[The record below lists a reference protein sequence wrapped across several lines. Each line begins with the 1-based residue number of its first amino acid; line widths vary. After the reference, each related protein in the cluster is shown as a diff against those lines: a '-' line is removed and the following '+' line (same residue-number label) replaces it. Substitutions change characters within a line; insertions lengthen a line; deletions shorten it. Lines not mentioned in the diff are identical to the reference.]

1 MKEDA
6 QMKRLISGAVGMFFF
21 ITVLSHGV
29 EAQSPRKVKLTIPV
43 IAHSMT
49 PVYLAQAKGF
59 FTEEGLN
66 VDVTSTGGGG
76 PDIRALI
83 AGEVDFSFTTGD
95 NVILAYQEGKPLMMV
110 SSGLNRVFINWAM
123 HKEAAKSKGITE
135 SSPLQEKL
143 KALKGLIVGVTNP
156 AALTSHLA
164 HFVIRKAGYVPQQD
178 VQVIPIGAGPTWL
191 AAVEN
196 RKVDAALTAPPVPE
210 TAIRRGHAIM
220 FINNAKGEDPSIS
233 EFLME
238 NLVARPET
246 LKKDPDLVRRMVRA
260 LVKANKWAVSS
271 TPEQVAEA
279 LRPTFAKTDAE
290 DHLVGVKSVL
300 SALSPDGRTTEK
312 SVQST
317 QDVLEVA
324 GLLKKRVEYAAI
336 VTNEFLP
343 K

>member
-1 MKEDA
+1 
-6 QMKRLISGAVGMFFF
+6 MKRLVAVIF
-21 ITVLSHGV
+21 TLALVCAAHAA
-29 EAQSPRKVKLTIPV
+29 EAPRKVKMTIPV
-43 IAHSMT
+43 VAHSMT
-49 PVYLAQAKGF
+49 PVYLAQARGF
-59 FTEEGLN
+59 FKEEGLE

-83 AGEVDFSFTTGD
+83 AGDVEFSFTTGD
-95 NVILAYQEGKPLMMV
+95 QVIIAHQEGKPLVMV
-110 SSGLNRVFINWAM
+110 MSGLNKVFINWAIN
-123 HKEAAKSKGITE
+123 KEAAKAKGITE
-135 SSPLQEKL
+135 TTPLKEKL

-156 AALTSHLA
+156 AALTAHLA

-196 RKVDAALTAPPVPE
+196 RKVDVALTAPPVPE
-210 TAIRRGHAIM
+210 TAISRGHAIM

-260 LVKANKWAVSS
+260 LVKANKWAHGSS
-271 TPEQVAEA
+271 PEQVADA
-279 LRPTFAKTDAE
+279 LKPTFAKTDPAI
-290 DHLVGVKSVL
+290 HLAGVTAVIPTL
-300 SALSPDGRTTEK
+300 SQDGRTTEK
-312 SVQST
+312 SVQAT
-317 QDVLEVA
+317 QEVLDVA
-324 GLLKKRVEYAAI
+324 GLLKKKVAYSDI
-336 VTNEFLP
+336 VNNEFLP

>member
-6 QMKRLISGAVGMFFF
+6 QMKRLISPAVGTFFLV
-21 ITVLSHGV
+21 TVLSHGV
-29 EAQSPRKVKLTIPV
+29 EAQGPRKVKLTIPV

-83 AGEVDFSFTTGD
+83 AGDVDFSFTTGD
-95 NVILAYQEGKPLMMV
+95 QVIIAYQEGKPLMMV

-135 SSPLQEKL
+135 STPLQEKL
-143 KALKGLIVGVTNP
+143 KSLKGLIVGVTNP

-220 FINNAKGEDPSIS
+220 FINNAKGEDPSLS

-260 LVKANKWAVSS
+260 LVKANKWALSS

-290 DHLVGVKSVL
+290 DHLAGVKSVL
-300 SALSPDGRTTEK
+300 SALSQDGRTTEK

-324 GLLKKRVEYAAI
+324 GLLKKRVEYASI
-336 VTNEFLP
+336 VTNDFLP